1 MTADQDFSAEQAVLG
16 AIMLSGGRAL
26 EDIPNFDPA
35 DHYRPH
41 HEELHRAFLAMAK
54 RNEPIDQS
62 STAGVLATIRGCSP
76 DYFVDLSQACT
87 AWESVAFFAG
97 KVSRAATLRRARE
110 VGARLTGLDPALAL
124 SADDLDS
131 ALDSAK
137 ADLSVLGVAR
147 HSGVTMFADV
157 ADGAIDSIGT
167 KVFTPTPWDGLN
179 HLIRGWS
186 PSQKYAIGARPGTGK
201 TVIGVQAAIHAA
213 RNADF
218 AVGYYTFEMNGER
231 LYQRALASISKVDI
245 KKLMDGNLSEAEW
258 RALSRADQEVL
269 RDLPVVVEGAAGW
282 SAQQVV
288 SHAKVAHRKRP
299 LGVVFIDHIGRV
311 ASGTER
317 AYSREQ
323 HIAEADNRFLD
334 MAHQLNIAVV
344 VFTQLNRGPSQ
355 RADPKPILTDI
366 RDSDVIE
373 QNADCVILLHRD
385 RQKTPSDLDA
395 IVAKNR
401 DGVDDTA
408 LLTFE
413 GHYSRAID
421 REWTPS
427 HALRSV

>member
-1 MTADQDFSAEQAVLG
+1 MTADQDLRAEQATLG

-26 EDIPNFDPA
+26 DDIPDFDPA
-35 DHYRPH
+35 DHYRPQ

-54 RNEPIDQS
+54 RNEPIDET

-87 AWESVAFFAG
+87 AWSSVAFFAG

-110 VGARLTGLDPALAL
+110 VGVRLTGLDPALAL
-124 SADDLDS
+124 SADNLDS
-131 ALDSAK
+131 ALDDAK
-137 ADLSVLGVAR
+137 ADLGVLGVAR
-147 HSGVTMFADV
+147 HSGVTTFADV

-167 KVFTPTPWDGLN
+167 KRFTPTPWNGLN

-186 PSQKYAIGARPGTGK
+186 PSQKYVIAARPGTGK
-201 TVIGVQAAIHAA
+201 TVVAVQAAIHAA
-213 RNADF
+213 MTSDIGVA
-218 AVGYYTFEMNGER
+218 YYTFEMNGER
-231 LYQRALASISKVDI
+231 LYQRALANIAKVDM
-245 KKLMDGNLSEAEW
+245 KKIMDGVLSEAEW

-299 LGVVFIDHIGRV
+299 LGLVFIDHIGRV
-311 ASGTER
+311 ASGSER
-317 AYSREQ
+317 SYSREQ
-323 HIAEADNRFLD
+323 HIADADNRFLD
-334 MAHQLNIAVV
+334 MAHHLDAAVV
-344 VFTQLNRGPSQ
+344 VCSQLNRGPSQ
-355 RADPKPILTDI
+355 RSDPKPIVTDI
-366 RDSDVIE
+366 RESDVIE

-385 RQKTPSDLDA
+385 RDKTPSDLDA

-401 DGVDDTA
+401 DGMDDTA
-408 LLTFE
+408 PLTFE

-427 HALRSV
+427 HALRN